1 MVRGADKVLRII
13 REAIHEGLVS
23 LILQYI
29 GPKKMVNDMNGVVLP
44 I

>member
-1 MVRGADKVLRII
+1 MVWGADKVLRVI

-29 GPKKMVNDMNGVVLP
+29 GPKEVINDMNGVVLP
-44 I
+44 